1 MEYHMPRIT
10 HPYLPSLR
18 LVFCGALLSFLAACQ
33 SNLLDPSEPRTAPI
47 SVTTINPEQPPP
59 SKAATSMQN
68 RKPTKA
74 ADLANVKEPDL
85 WDRIHNGLQLQ
96 QYYDRPDVI
105 EELDQYANNQAYFD
119 LTIERAAPFLYGI
132 VDELDRRGLPQ
143 ELALLPFVESA
154 FNPSARSG
162 ERAVGIWQFMG
173 ATAASFG
180 LQQDWW
186 YDARRDPQ
194 ASTVAALDYLEELYV
209 QFDQNWLLALAAYN
223 AGDGNVRRAIRRLKS
238 PEVSDELFWE
248 LRLPRETRA
257 HIPRIL
263 ALAKLI
269 NEDDHF
275 GINLGQIANSEPLA
289 REDIGAQMDFAQAAK
304 LADMDYSE
312 LRALNPGYLQWA
324 THPEH
329 PQYIVL
335 PHAHAARL
343 KAELAALPVSEFVTW
358 DHYEIQPG
366 DTLSK
371 IATQLHTRVD
381 VLQRVNN
388 LHGSQIIAGRAL
400 LIPRGSNTDTFSAS
414 PYQQTASLNA
424 NPIPGSYRIRSGD
437 NLWSIA
443 RRFDL
448 KSADIAMWNG
458 FETDS
463 ILRPGQIISLRPG
476 AMQVS
481 SISETG
487 DTLASTYVVRKGDSM
502 ASIAA
507 RFNADLIE
515 LLKQNKLDSSSLI
528 YPGQIIQ
535 IRPADVRVN

>member
-1 MEYHMPRIT
+1 MPKLI
-10 HPYLPSLR
+10 HLYLPSFR
-18 LVFCGALLSFLAACQ
+18 LVICGAFLSFLVACQ
-33 SNLLDPSEPRTAPI
+33 SNTPNSSQPTPTTN
-47 SVTTINPEQPPP
+47 SVTTINPDQSPP
-59 SKAATSMQN
+59 SKEVTTSQN
-68 RKPTKA
+68 SQSAKA
-74 ADLANVKEPDL
+74 VDLANAKEPDL
-85 WDRIHNGLQLQ
+85 WERIHNGLQLQ
-96 QYYDRPDVI
+96 QYYDRPDVV
-105 EELDQYANNQAYFD
+105 EELNRYANNQAYFD
-119 LTIERAAPFLYGI
+119 LTIERAEPFLYGI

-162 ERAVGIWQFMG
+162 ERAAGIWQFMR
-173 ATAASFG
+173 ATATSFG

-194 ASTVAALDYLEELYV
+194 ASTVAALDYLEELYL

-238 PEVSDELFWE
+238 PEVSDELFWD
-248 LRLPRETRA
+248 LRLPRETRS

-275 GINLGQIANSEPLA
+275 GIDLGQIANSDPLA
-289 REDIGAQMDFAQAAK
+289 RVDIGAQMDFAQAAK
-304 LADMDYSE
+304 LADMDYAE

-335 PHAHAARL
+335 PHAQAARL
-343 KAELAALPVSEFVTW
+343 KAELAALPVSDFVTW

-366 DTLSK
+366 DTLGK
-371 IATQLHTRVD
+371 IAKQLHTRVD

-388 LHGSQIIAGRAL
+388 LSGSQIIAGRAL
-400 LIPRGSNTDTFSAS
+400 LIPRGSDADTFGSS
-414 PYQQTASLNA
+414 PYQQTASLKA
-424 NPIPGSYRIRSGD
+424 SPIPGSYRIRSGD

-443 RRFDL
+443 KRFDL
-448 KSADIAMWNG
+448 KSVDIAMWNG

-476 AMQVS
+476 AMQTS
-481 SISETG
+481 SSAESA

-502 ASIAA
+502 ASIAT

-515 LLKQNKLDSSSLI
+515 LLKQNKLDPSSLI
-528 YPGQIIQ
+528 FPGQIIQ
-535 IRPADVRVN
+535 IRPADVEVN